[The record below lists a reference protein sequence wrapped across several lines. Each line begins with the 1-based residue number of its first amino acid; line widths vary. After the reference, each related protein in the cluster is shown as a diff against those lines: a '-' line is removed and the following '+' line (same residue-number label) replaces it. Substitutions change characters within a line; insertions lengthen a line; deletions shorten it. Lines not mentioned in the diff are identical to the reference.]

1 MGRRQDML
9 MFQHAVTSG
18 WDIPEEVRTNTVQM
32 MADMVAGKIP
42 ASARERIRAAECL
55 AKIDQLNIAREGQ
68 DKAKQLNISVIPPA
82 YEQMTGEANQQMVSY
97 LQRVASIE
105 EGAVLPEAGD
115 PEDGDPADQ

>member
-18 WDIPEEVRTNTVQM
+18 WNIPEEVRTNTVQM

-105 EGAVLPEAGD
+105 ESAVLPEAGD
-115 PEDGDPADQ
+115 AEDGDPADQ